1 MLCDSPTGLDR
12 QFSPEY
18 KAKAALEAIN
28 GQRTLNEIAGDL
40 EVHPIQLGT
49 WKKTA
54 VDSFHTVFAGTHA
67 KSTGE
72 SEALVSALYQEIGQL
87 KMELD
92 WLKKKS
98 GHLSGRPALSR

>member
-1 MLCDSPTGLDR
+1 MRKRR

-18 KAKAALEAIN
+18 KAKAALEAIK

-40 EVHPIQLGT
+40 EIHPIQLGA
-49 WKKTA
+49 WKRVA
-54 VDSFHTVFAGTHA
+54 MEGLPEVFAGTRA
-67 KSTGE
+67 KANGDG
-72 SEALVSALYQEIGQL
+72 EALVSALYQEIGQL

-98 GHLSGRPALSR
+98 GHLSARPPHAR

>member
-1 MLCDSPTGLDR
+1 MKKRR

-18 KAKAALEAIN
+18 KAKAALEAIK
-28 GQRTLNEIAGDL
+28 GQRTLNEIAGEL
-40 EVHPIQLGT
+40 EIHPLQLGT

-54 VDSFHTVFAGTHA
+54 VDGLHTVFASTHA
-67 KSTGE
+67 KPSGE
-72 SEALVSALYQEIGQL
+72 GEALVSALYQEIGQL

-98 GHLSGRPALSR
+98 GVLSARPAISR

>member
-1 MLCDSPTGLDR
+1 MEVTMKTRR

-18 KAKAALEAIN
+18 KAKAALEAIK

-40 EVHPIQLGT
+40 EIHPIQLGA
-49 WKKTA
+49 WKRVA
-54 VDSFHTVFAGTHA
+54 MDGLASVFAGARTKA
-67 KSTGE
+67 TTDG
-72 SEALVSALYQEIGQL
+72 EALLSALYQEIGQL

-98 GHLSGRPALSR
+98 GHLNARSSLAR